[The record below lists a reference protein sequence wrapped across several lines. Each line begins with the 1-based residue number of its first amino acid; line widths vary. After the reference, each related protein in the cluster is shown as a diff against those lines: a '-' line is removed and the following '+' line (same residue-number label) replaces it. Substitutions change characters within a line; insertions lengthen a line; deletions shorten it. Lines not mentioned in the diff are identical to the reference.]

1 MKDEKSSEE
10 LVMKEMKDQME
21 REHLEEFNREKAK
34 IERKF
39 ELELKEAKA
48 KELERHNKK
57 LEELFKEMSK
67 KPTVNEELQFDE
79 E

>member
-1 MKDEKSSEE
+1 M
-10 LVMKEMKDQME
+10 
-21 REHLEEFNREKAK
+21 EEFNKEKSK

-48 KELERHNKK
+48 KELEKHNKK

-67 KPTVNEELQFDE
+67 KTGNY
-79 E
+79 